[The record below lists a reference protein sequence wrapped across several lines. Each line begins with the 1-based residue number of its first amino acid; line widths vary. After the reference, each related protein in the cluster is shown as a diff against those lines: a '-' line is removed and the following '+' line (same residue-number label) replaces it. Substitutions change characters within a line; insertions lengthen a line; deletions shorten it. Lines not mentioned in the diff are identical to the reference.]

1 MRESSLSS
9 FQCIFEIT
17 VWLFPE
23 RLWFLNFW
31 YWCSN
36 IPKVF
41 PICQSCTKMLELGE
55 RVAQICMSFVMG
67 KKGIKWMLVS
77 TNMHFLS
84 WEKERRKVN
93 IWEWQIWEGGWF
105 IIHCVT
111 IKPLSCLCHS
121 HYQPAELFVIGKLGK
136 FDQMVWLEVGDNKY
150 RRGGGL

>member
-1 MRESSLSS
+1 MHFWNYCSVISRKVVISKFLILMFKYSKSIPYLSIMHKNVRVGRKGS
-9 FQCIFEIT
+9 T
-17 VWLFPE
+17 
-23 RLWFLNFW
+23 NMH
-31 YWCSN
+31 
-36 IPKVF
+36 VF
-41 PICQSCTKMLELGE
+41 CHGK
-55 RVAQICMSFVMG
+55 

-136 FDQMVWLEVGDNKY
+136 FDQMFWLEVGDNKY